1 MTLKSHQPLQFPTA
15 VEPLTGVDV
24 QSLSAMMAARAIELL
39 PIPAALVSLQES
51 GLAVETS
58 NKAYDIAG
66 LGAGERRRSLVAQ
79 MTPRIKDFI
88 DGESLRAQFQVEYGD
103 AVECRHY
110 QATLARLTRNAE
122 QRCML
127 VLVDQT
133 AELRTE
139 HNLRR
144 EMLTDSLTGL
154 PNRAGF
160 SDRLESLLDDPAER
174 ARYAVLVV
182 DLDRFSRV
190 NACLGSMAGDELL
203 ITVARRLKGALR
215 AQDVLARTGGDEFGI
230 LLTLEDGVG
239 DADHVAKRIQNALST
254 PFRLSDFE
262 IRVACSIGIAF
273 GTADIDDGEELIRHA
288 QFAVKRSKAS
298 GKTEAYQTQAF
309 DIAREQFGMETAL
322 RRAIE
327 RGQMRLTYH
336 PICDLSSGQLVAFE
350 SLARWRDEDGV
361 EYSPND
367 FIPVAEESGLIV
379 PLGRWA
385 IQEAAATLAQWDA
398 RLGGNCG
405 VKLAVNLSAIQ
416 LQRDAIAPVVQSA
429 LAAHGL
435 DGSRFTLELTESA
448 LVTDPDRI
456 AGIMHALK
464 SLGTTIAMD
473 DFGTGYSNL
482 AYLQK
487 LPIDVLKI
495 DRSFVTGMLADRDK
509 IAIVRAILSLAQALG
524 MKTTAE
530 GIETN
535 ELAQTL
541 AALGLHVRAGLSL
554 RPPAR
559 SRSGLCDAGVARKL
573 SDRFVG
579 NGIGAGGIGEAF
591 CNPAILDQLEQS
603 RHVRAFVH
611 AARDDRAAGQRERG
625 GRPVE
630 NEACA
635 LTVFGSGQ

>member
-1 MTLKSHQPLQFPTA
+1 MALKSHPALASST
-15 VEPLTGVDV
+15 
-24 QSLSAMMAARAIELL
+24 AARVLTEDDSPAASVLMASRAINLL
-39 PIPAALVSLQES
+39 PIPAALLELTEGGRGADGKPTVAIVTANRAHE
-51 GLAVETS
+51 
-58 NKAYDIAG
+58 IAG
-66 LGAGERRRSLVAQ
+66 LGGGERRRSLVAQ
-79 MTPRIKDFI
+79 IEPRIVAFI
-88 DGESLRAQFQVEYGD
+88 HGDSLRAEFRVDYGD

-110 QATLARLTRNAE
+110 QATLARLTRNPE

-160 SDRLESLLDDPAER
+160 SDRLETLLAEPDLR
-174 ARYAVLVV
+174 ARYAVLVI

-190 NACLGSMAGDELL
+190 NACLGSMTGDELL

-230 LLTLEDGVG
+230 LLTLDDGVG
-239 DADHVAKRIQNALST
+239 DADHVAKRIQAALTT

-273 GTADIDDGEELIRHA
+273 GAPEIDDSEELIRHA
-288 QFAVKRSKAS
+288 QFAVKRSKS
-298 GKTEAYQTQAF
+298 TGKTEAYQTQAF
-309 DIAREQFGMETAL
+309 DIAREQFGMETEL

-327 RGQMRLTYH
+327 RGQMRLTYQ
-336 PICDLSSGQLVAFE
+336 PIIDLSTGKLVAFE
-350 SLARWRDEDGV
+350 SLARWRGEDGT
-361 EYSPND
+361 EHSPND

-405 VKLAVNLSAIQ
+405 AKLAVNLSAIQ

-429 LAAHGL
+429 LAVHGL

-464 SLGTTIAMD
+464 DLGTTIAMD

-495 DRSFVTGMLADRDK
+495 DRSFVTGMLSDRDK

-524 MKTTAE
+524 MQTTAE

-541 AALGLHVRAGLSL
+541 AALGCTYGQGYLYA
-554 RPPAR
+554 RP
-559 SRSGLCDAGVARKL
+559 L
-573 SDRFVG
+573 
-579 NGIGAGGIGEAF
+579 EA
-591 CNPAILDQLEQS
+591 E
-603 RHVRAFVH
+603 
-611 AARDDRAAGQRERG
+611 AAYAMLAERL
-625 GRPVE
+625 
-630 NEACA
+630 N
-635 LTVFGSGQ
+635 

>member
-1 MTLKSHQPLQFPTA
+1 MALKTQSVPPLSST
-15 VEPLTGVDV
+15 VEMLPGAGDHTV
-24 QSLSAMMAARAIELL
+24 SALLAAQTINLL
-39 PIPAALVSLQES
+39 PIPAAVIVLTPAGVI
-51 GLAVETS
+51 VEAA
-58 NKAYDIAG
+58 NRAFEIAG
-66 LGAGERRRSLVAQ
+66 LGMVDRRRSLVSQ
-79 MTPRIKDFI
+79 IHERIVTFI
-88 DGESLRAQFQVEYGD
+88 QGESLRAEFQVEFGD

-127 VLVDQT
+127 ALIDQT

-160 SDRLESLLDDPAER
+160 SDRLESLIEEPEMRD
-174 ARYAVLVV
+174 RYAVLVI

-230 LLTLEDGVG
+230 LLTLDEGLG
-239 DADHVAKRIQNALST
+239 DADHVAKRIHGALST

-273 GTADIDDGEELIRHA
+273 GDAAIDEAEELIRHA
-288 QFAVKRSKAS
+288 QFAVKRSKAT

-309 DIAREQFGMETAL
+309 DRARVQFGMETAL

-327 RGQMRLTYH
+327 RGQMRLTYQ
-336 PICDLSSGQLVAFE
+336 PICDLSSGELVAFE
-350 SLARWRDEDGV
+350 SLARWCDEDGH
-361 EYSPND
+361 EYSPD
-367 FIPVAEESGLIV
+367 EFIPVAEESGLIV

-385 IQEAAATLAQWDA
+385 IQEAAATLAEWDA
-398 RLGGNCG
+398 RAGGDCG

-416 LQRDAIAPVVQSA
+416 LQRDAIAPIVEAA
-429 LAAHGL
+429 LACHKL
-435 DGSRFTLELTESA
+435 EGSRFTLELTESA
-448 LVTDPDRI
+448 LVSDPDRI

-464 SLGTTIAMD
+464 GLGTTIAMD

-509 IAIVRAILSLAQALG
+509 VAIVRAILSLAQALG

-541 AALGLHVRAGLSL
+541 AALGCTFGQGYLYA
-554 RPPAR
+554 RPLEDAAAYAMLEAR
-559 SRSGLCDAGVARKL
+559 
-573 SDRFVG
+573 
-579 NGIGAGGIGEAF
+579 
-591 CNPAILDQLEQS
+591 
-603 RHVRAFVH
+603 RH
-611 AARDDRAAGQRERG
+611 
-625 GRPVE
+625 
-630 NEACA
+630 
-635 LTVFGSGQ
+635 